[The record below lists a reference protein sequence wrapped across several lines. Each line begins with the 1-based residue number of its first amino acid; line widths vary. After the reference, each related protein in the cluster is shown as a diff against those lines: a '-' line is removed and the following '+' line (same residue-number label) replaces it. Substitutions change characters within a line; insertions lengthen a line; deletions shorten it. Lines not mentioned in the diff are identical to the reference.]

1 MKLFGTVIVLV
12 VTVVVILI
20 VSGALYVVDETEQVI
35 VTRFGKPVSKPEDIP
50 GLKFKLPFIDKANR
64 FDKRFLEWDG
74 DANQLPT
81 KDKRFIWVDT
91 YARWQ
96 ITDPLK
102 FFQRLRDELGAQS
115 RLDDILDGETRNAIA
130 AHELVELVR
139 NTNRRPAITGIDEG
153 EPEIFQN
160 IKTGR
165 DKIRERILSD
175 AKVRVKDSDLGI
187 EILDVQFKR
196 ISYVDEVRRKVYER
210 MIAERN
216 RIADRY
222 RSEGQ
227 GEAFKIL
234 GKKARDLA
242 EIQSGAF
249 REAEQLRGNAD
260 AEATA
265 IYANAYDATKK
276 TREFYEF
283 LKTMET
289 FAETQDSS
297 TWLVL
302 SSEGEFYRYLNA
314 SGAGV
319 ETAGE

>member
-1 MKLFGTVIVLV
+1 MKRIGTGL
-12 VTVVVILI
+12 ILI
-20 VSGALYVVDETEQVI
+20 VIVVVSIGVSGAFYVVDETEQVI
-35 VTRFGKPVSKPEDIP
+35 VTRFGKPVGEPENEP
-50 GLKFKLPFIDKANR
+50 GLKFKLPFIEKANR

-130 AHELVELVR
+130 DHELVELVR
-139 NTNRRPAITGIDEG
+139 NTNREPATGIDDG
-153 EPEIFQN
+153 QQEIFQV
-160 IKTGR
+160 IETGR
-165 DKIRERILSD
+165 DKIRERVLAD

-210 MIAERN
+210 MVAERN

-222 RSEGQ
+222 RSEGE

-234 GKKARDLA
+234 GEKERDLA
-242 EIQSGAF
+242 KIQSEAF

-265 IYANAYDATKK
+265 IYAKAYDASEQS
-276 TREFYEF
+276 REFYEF

-289 FAETQDSS
+289 FTTTLDSS
-297 TWLVL
+297 TWIVL
-302 SSEGEFYRYLNA
+302 SSKGEFYRYLNA
-314 SGAGV
+314 AGAGV
-319 ETAGE
+319 GGQ